1 MRTRCG
7 DVGDPLLSRKASS
20 DVCVRPVPETD
31 TGGQVENTKATGELW
46 LRNSAKCPRNFGR
59 RGTTAGD
66 RLVLSWWWSQRI
78 EGSDCLLK
86 TQVRAKTVSRCIRT
100 DACPVLEG

>member
-7 DVGDPLLSRKASS
+7 DVGDPVLSRKASS

-59 RGTTAGD
+59 RGTIAGD
-66 RLVLSWWWSQRI
+66 PSLRGELVVVAESRGKRLFTKNTGPCEDVKSMY
-78 EGSDCLLK
+78 
-86 TQVRAKTVSRCIRT
+86 T
-100 DACPVLEG
+100 D

>member
-59 RGTTAGD
+59 RGALRCEHSCGVKRCGVAENRGK
-66 RLVLSWWWSQRI
+66 RLFIKNTGPCEDVKLMYM
-78 EGSDCLLK
+78 D
-86 TQVRAKTVSRCIRT
+86 
-100 DACPVLEG
+100 

>member
-59 RGTTAGD
+59 RGALRCEGPCGWKRCGVAENRGK
-66 RLVLSWWWSQRI
+66 RLFIKNTGPCEDVKLMYM
-78 EGSDCLLK
+78 D
-86 TQVRAKTVSRCIRT
+86 
-100 DACPVLEG
+100 

>member
-59 RGTTAGD
+59 RGALSGETLRGLAGWGRRD
-66 RLVLSWWWSQRI
+66 QG
-78 EGSDCLLK
+78 E
-86 TQVRAKTVSRCIRT
+86 ATVY
-100 DACPVLEG
+100 

>member
-59 RGTTAGD
+59 RGTDVGEHFFG
-66 RLVLSWWWSQRI
+66 VSWCWSQRP
-78 EGSDCLLK
+78 ERSDCLPK
-86 TQVRAKTVSRCIRT
+86 TQVRAKT
-100 DACPVLEG
+100 

>member
-59 RGTTAGD
+59 RGA
-66 RLVLSWWWSQRI
+66 RI
-78 EGSDCLLK
+78 LK
-86 TQVRAKTVSRCIRT
+86 SIRT
-100 DACPVLEG
+100 RMMGRRDQGEATVY

>member
-59 RGTTAGD
+59 RGALRCEHPCGVKRCGVAENRGK
-66 RLVLSWWWSQRI
+66 RLFIKNTGPCEDVKLMYM
-78 EGSDCLLK
+78 D
-86 TQVRAKTVSRCIRT
+86 
-100 DACPVLEG
+100 

>member
-59 RGTTAGD
+59 RGALRREHPCGVKRCGVAENRGK
-66 RLVLSWWWSQRI
+66 RLFIKNTGPCEDVKLMYM
-78 EGSDCLLK
+78 D
-86 TQVRAKTVSRCIRT
+86 
-100 DACPVLEG
+100 

>member
-59 RGTTAGD
+59 RGATAGD
-66 RLVLSWWWSQRI
+66 RRVELVVVA
-78 EGSDCLLK
+78 E
-86 TQVRAKTVSRCIRT
+86 SRGKRLFTKNTGPCEDVKSRYT
-100 DACPVLEG
+100 D

>member
-7 DVGDPLLSRKASS
+7 DVGDPVLSRKASS

-59 RGTTAGD
+59 RGAPTLSTTCWCEGIGAAETRGK
-66 RLVLSWWWSQRI
+66 RLFIKNTGPCEDVKLMYM
-78 EGSDCLLK
+78 D
-86 TQVRAKTVSRCIRT
+86 
-100 DACPVLEG
+100 

>member
-59 RGTTAGD
+59 RGALRREGPCGWKRCGVAENRGK
-66 RLVLSWWWSQRI
+66 RLFIKNTGPCEDVKLMYM
-78 EGSDCLLK
+78 D
-86 TQVRAKTVSRCIRT
+86 
-100 DACPVLEG
+100 

>member
-59 RGTTAGD
+59 RGASRREGPSGWKRCGVAENRGK
-66 RLVLSWWWSQRI
+66 RLFIKNTGPCEDVKLMYM
-78 EGSDCLLK
+78 D
-86 TQVRAKTVSRCIRT
+86 
-100 DACPVLEG
+100 